1 MSTFPFLIFFR
12 CSAASICL
20 LHAALFNQ
28 LGITNLG
35 LAFDGDHV
43 SELYLSLVFMPE
55 FQSGVAEKEKWG
67 EEEREKHWEGCL
79 KQCFHLP
86 ASPTEMSGCWYLY
99 VGDNP
104 C

>member
-79 KQCFHLP
+79 KQCFIFQHLRQRCQ
-86 ASPTEMSGCWYLY
+86 AVGIC

>member
-20 LHAALFNQ
+20 LHAALFDQ

-55 FQSGVAEKEKWG
+55 FQSGVEEKGGGG
-67 EEEREKHWEGCL
+67 ERSIGRD
-79 KQCFHLP
+79 
-86 ASPTEMSGCWYLY
+86 
-99 VGDNP
+99 V
-104 C
+104 

>member
-55 FQSGVAEKEKWG
+55 FQSEVEEKG
-67 EEEREKHWEGCL
+67 GGGEKHWEGCL

-86 ASPTEMSGCWYLY
+86 ASPTEMSGCWYLC